1 MKVKVKSLSRV
12 WLYVTPWTNLL
23 GSSIHGIFQARIL
36 ESVAISFSRGSS
48 WPRDWTQGLL
58 YCRQTLYHLSH
69 QEVNRILK
77 GYLYLI
83 FLQWL
88 KNLWQ
93 SHHSPDQL
101 RVKNQPLAQYL
112 FPCVFDLHLFILP
125 TKLAFI
131 ISGSLEPAHLCR
143 NELDLI
149 WILTSLTELSAS
161 FPSQNLGCL

>member
-1 MKVKVKSLSRV
+1 MGFPGKNTGVGCHF
-12 WLYVTPWTNLL
+12 LL
-23 GSSIHGIFQARIL
+23 QRIF
-36 ESVAISFSRGSS
+36 
-48 WPRDWTQGLL
+48 PTQGSDPGLL
-58 YCRQTLYHLSH
+58 HCRQMLYHLSH

-77 GYLYLI
+77 GYLSLI

-93 SHHSPDQL
+93 SLHSPDQL